1 MKETQYIIDG
11 NTVTCTVFNE
21 NGVSFM
27 ATTQAVDGDL
37 PAAMAFT
44 LARAEKT
51 RDEYETSTGINQNEQ
66 NI

>member
-1 MKETQYIIDG
+1 MKALQYYIEG

-37 PAAMAFT
+37 PAAMASA
-44 LARAEKT
+44 LEQAKKT
-51 RDEYETSTGINQNEQ
+51 RDEYETETKEA
-66 NI
+66 